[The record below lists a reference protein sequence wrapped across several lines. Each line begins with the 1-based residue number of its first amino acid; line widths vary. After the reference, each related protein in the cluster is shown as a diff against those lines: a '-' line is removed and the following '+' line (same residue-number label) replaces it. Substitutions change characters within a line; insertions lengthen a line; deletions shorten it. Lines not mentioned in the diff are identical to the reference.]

1 MTLPE
6 FLRRIKEAGTE
17 ESVKLFKQYPDLAQ
31 QCAEQIQNELDEHT
45 AGRAVTYDSADYQRL
60 VERGEKGGMV

>member
-6 FLRRIKEAGTE
+6 FLRRIK

-31 QCAEQIQNELDEHT
+31 QCAEQIQKELDEHM
-45 AGRAVTYDSADYQRL
+45 AGHPL
-60 VERGEKGGMV
+60 